1 MNLNGVKKLG
11 QTISDQVKAGPHKN
25 NLNKNFLS
33 GQPSVQFVTTPKADA
48 VKLLF
53 PLSTH
58 PLKLLETQWLIWGT
72 FSSEHIGTSINAIAW
87 FLNANLF
94 RPIFLKK
101 CTIPGLIFLYF
112 CLFSAAFIVQLIV
125 NLIWNK
131 IRTADL
137 WCWKEQ
143 LYHWPNYLPS
153 CRLPNFM
160 IAFLRIFYLNS
171 LSFISRFSPS
181 FIFYFVYRP
190 FWTKSFQYLNCSSL
204 SLSLSLS
211 IHKSCASIYFTTDL
225 LLLSQFFSLAIAPQQ
240 PVEQVFGK

>member
-11 QTISDQVKAGPHKN
+11 QTISGQVKAGPHKN

-94 RPIFLKK
+94 RPIF
-101 CTIPGLIFLYF
+101 
-112 CLFSAAFIVQLIV
+112 
-125 NLIWNK
+125 
-131 IRTADL
+131 
-137 WCWKEQ
+137 
-143 LYHWPNYLPS
+143 
-153 CRLPNFM
+153 
-160 IAFLRIFYLNS
+160 
-171 LSFISRFSPS
+171 
-181 FIFYFVYRP
+181 
-190 FWTKSFQYLNCSSL
+190 
-204 SLSLSLS
+204 
-211 IHKSCASIYFTTDL
+211 
-225 LLLSQFFSLAIAPQQ
+225 
-240 PVEQVFGK
+240 